1 MNTSTKILIGL
12 GVAGAAYLLFK
23 KKSAAPSSKVYVLD
37 NTTQTPSPTDSK
49 WGSLFPPYY
58 YGGILGYAYPPTPP
72 PPPPPPTPPTPPPPT
87 VVTPPVV
94 APIAPVVAFTGR
106 NFVSVNKFN
115 FEMKDSNFN

>member
-12 GVAGAAYLLFK
+12 GVAGAAYLLLK
-23 KKSAAPSSKVYVLD
+23 KKNVAPSSKVYVLD

-58 YGGILGYAYPPTPP
+58 YGGILGYVY
-72 PPPPPPTPPTPPPPT
+72 PPPPT
-87 VVTPPVV
+87 VAPPPVV